1 MTPVLRHFCRIL
13 RRAHY
18 ELWPTPYRTRP
29 ARVAVVALVL
39 TGLVVISSECHTG
52 GPLEGTCHPPRPA
65 WDTRSGEEFSE
76 RDPNF
81 VNYFQHIFP
90 GVAKNF
96 AGLKPLHLYLIT
108 GLLPSVHLLGL
119 HDILILRISLQRI
132 KTHNNMSFYIQK
144 WVIHWSF
151 KFLIWNLSLELNW
164 RVALTEIFKGRS
176 LAFRSVS
183 FLKRQ
188 VCGKLGSHHR
198 LH

>member
-1 MTPVLRHFCRIL
+1 MSYRRTTWRHLSSSQTSLRHQEWRRVFWEGPKFCKL
-13 RRAHY
+13 F
-18 ELWPTPYRTRP
+18 PTH
-29 ARVAVVALVL
+29 L
-39 TGLVVISSECHTG
+39 S
-52 GPLEGTCHPPRPA
+52 
-65 WDTRSGEEFSE
+65 RSGEKFCRLEA
-76 RDPNF
+76 PAP
-81 VNYFQHIFP
+81 H
-90 GVAKNF
+90 
-96 AGLKPLHLYLIT
+96 LIT

-119 HDILILRISLQRI
+119 HDVLILRISLQRI